1 MLKYCLLVNLA
12 TTTLLLSLASFFT
25 TVEHNVLQAQQP
37 KINPALKEA
46 VIEDNSAEAEVTDD
60 YALTITNKQFIDSED
75 ILILNLTGQP
85 IPIQERELIVS
96 GIVRPFTREEFEQDY
111 NLTWDLEIQKQL
123 ETKYTDKPV
132 LVVNRIYPVTPQEN

>member
-85 IPIQERELIVS
+85 IPIQERELIVIS
-96 GIVRPFTREEFEQDY
+96 F
-111 NLTWDLEIQKQL
+111 
-123 ETKYTDKPV
+123 
-132 LVVNRIYPVTPQEN
+132 